1 MRRQRKAKKTCCLWS
16 AVATL
21 TVCLVAMTLTTYA
34 YFSRSITSGSNC
46 IQTAVFTL
54 EAIISNPGSEAADVP
69 VSRIDDFTYSAYLVP
84 LEDNQSYEITLI
96 STGSASTGFC
106 IISAEGYEGP
116 SYHTQQIGED
126 IGSTRGRTQN
136 LTFKLSVSA
145 PTTVTFY
152 SHWGTS
158 SLYGNNGV
166 ATVSGEEQTSDG
178 NPYYI
183 VEGQS
188 VDIIITNPSVTPT
201 PEPIVTPTPEPMA
214 SSSPEPSTSPNPDAS
229 ASPIPEVTATPVPT
243 TTETPVPSV
252 TSSPEPAAT
261 QVPPEATA
269 TPISSAAPAP
279 AASEAPAPAET
290 EIPVPAATEE
300 PITDATENPLPSTEE
315 SPVTQDSELSEPI
328 IEGV

>member
-46 IQTAVFTL
+46 IQTANYELDITIF
-54 EAIISNPGSEAADVP
+54 EKDSEVAYDQVE
-69 VSRIDDFTYSAYLVP
+69 SIDNKTFRAFLMPETEYTVLLKSVG
-84 LEDNQSYEITLI
+84 T
-96 STGSASTGFC
+96 ASTGFC
-106 IISAEGYEGP
+106 VISAEGYEGQD
-116 SYHTQQIGED
+116 YHTQQIGED
-126 IGSTRGRTQN
+126 VGSTKGRTDM

-166 ATVSGEEQTSDG
+166 ATVSGEEQTGDG

-214 SSSPEPSTSPNPDAS
+214 SSSPEPSTSPNPEAS
-229 ASPIPEVTATPVPT
+229 ASPIPEVTATPVPVT
-243 TTETPVPSV
+243 TGTPVPSV
-252 TSSPEPAAT
+252 TSSPEPMAT
-261 QVPPEATA
+261 PVPPETTA
-269 TPISSAAPAP
+269 TPISSAAPTP
-279 AASEAPAPAET
+279 AATEAPAPAET

-315 SPVTQDSELSEPI
+315 SPVAHDSELSEPI

>member
-1 MRRQRKAKKTCCLWS
+1 MRRQRTAKKTCCLWS

-46 IQTAVFTL
+46 IQTANYELDITIF
-54 EAIISNPGSEAADVP
+54 EKDSEVAYDQVE
-69 VSRIDDFTYSAYLVP
+69 SIDNKTFRAFLMPETEYTVLLKSVG
-84 LEDNQSYEITLI
+84 T
-96 STGSASTGFC
+96 ASTGFC
-106 IISAEGYEGP
+106 VISAEGYEGQD
-116 SYHTQQIGED
+116 YHTQQIGED
-126 IGSTRGRTQN
+126 VGSTKGRTDM

-166 ATVSGEEQTSDG
+166 ATISGEEQTGGG

-214 SSSPEPSTSPNPDAS
+214 SPSPEPCTSPNPEAS
-229 ASPIPEVTATPVPT
+229 ASPIPEVTATPVPVAT
-243 TTETPVPSV
+243 GTPVPSV
-252 TSSPEPAAT
+252 TSSPEPVAT
-261 QVPPEATA
+261 QVPPETTATPIATA
-269 TPISSAAPAP
+269 TPTPVET
-279 AASEAPAPAET
+279 EAPTAPVTT
-290 EIPVPAATEE
+290 EA
-300 PITDATENPLPSTEE
+300 PISDTPDNLLPSTEE
-315 SPVTQDSELSEPI
+315 SPVAHDSELSEPI
-328 IEGV
+328 NPQENEGVW